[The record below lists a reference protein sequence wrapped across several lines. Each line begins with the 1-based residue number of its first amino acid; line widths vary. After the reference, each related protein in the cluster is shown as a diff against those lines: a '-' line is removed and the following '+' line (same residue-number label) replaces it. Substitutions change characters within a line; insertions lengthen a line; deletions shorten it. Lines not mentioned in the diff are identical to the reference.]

1 MRRDKEMSGWEKGL
15 PDRQVVT
22 WGHNV
27 LAEMF
32 AVINT
37 TLF

>member
-1 MRRDKEMSGWEKGL
+1 MSGWEKGL
-15 PDRQVVT
+15 PDRQLVT
-22 WGHNV
+22 RGHNV
-27 LAEMF
+27 LTEMF